1 MSKEREGSQESGL
14 NVLPSTECLPMH
26 TLEGSTH
33 LLARVLTGSRSE
45 HGHKL
50 ADEGTASPELT
61 SLVEEG
67 SDLGRNTTVPC
78 RRVALMKHLPCI
90 HVPWSN
96 LPGRRTENETI
107 KLLEVVRGDDRI
119 LGLER
124 RTGMH
129 LLQNLFGKSFLT
141 VSRMCQH
148 YRLPKLR
155 KAVLLEDA

>member
-1 MSKEREGSQESGL
+1 
-14 NVLPSTECLPMH
+14 MH
-26 TLEGSTH
+26 TLEASTH
-33 LLARVLTGSRSE
+33 LLTRVLTGSGSE

-78 RRVALMKHLPCI
+78 RRVALVKHLPYI

-96 LPGRRTENETI
+96 LPGRSTEDETI

-129 LLQNLFGKSFLT
+129 LLQNLFGKGFLT
-141 VSRMCQH
+141 VSTTCQH
-148 YRLPKLR
+148 YRSPKLR
-155 KAVLLEDA
+155 ETVLLQDARRTLHRA